1 MEEITQMVCW
11 DCGALNPIGSEYCRL
26 CGAPLSGGEQRAD
39 KEESEME
46 ETMQMVCWDCGALN
60 PVGSEYC
67 RLCGA
72 PLSGGE
78 QRADKE
84 GSETESEAQGISC
97 WACGARNPVGS
108 RLCQTCGSSLLLEEW
123 QYPLPVGTKLK
134 GGAYTVGKVLGQGG
148 FGFTYKGSDTR
159 LHRVVAIK
167 EFFLMGCIRQGTLV
181 IADPFITPA
190 DFEAMKQHFLQEA
203 RTSELF
209 KLNHPGIQ
217 RVYDAFEE
225 NNTAYIVMEFLE
237 GKPLSRLL
245 EERGGVMEEAEA
257 VGYILQAAEAL
268 EAVHQAGYLHRDIKP
283 DNIFVC
289 KDGRVVLVSFG
300 IAEKYVAGEEVEM
313 EPILTPGYAPLEQ
326 YTRRARF
333 GPPLDI
339 YALGATLYHLLTGQV
354 PPPAPDRLIGMDL
367 LPPHQLNPKVSRS
380 VSEAVMKA
388 MAIRVE
394 ERPQTMRAFI
404 EALRG
409 EMG

>member
-1 MEEITQMVCW
+1 
-11 DCGALNPIGSEYCRL
+11 
-26 CGAPLSGGEQRAD
+26 
-39 KEESEME
+39 
-46 ETMQMVCWDCGALN
+46 
-60 PVGSEYC
+60 
-67 RLCGA
+67 
-72 PLSGGE
+72 
-78 QRADKE
+78 
-84 GSETESEAQGISC
+84 
-97 WACGARNPVGS
+97 
-108 RLCQTCGSSLLLEEW
+108 LLLEEW

-167 EFFLMGCIRQGTLV
+167 EFFPMGCIRQGTLV

-217 RVYDAFEE
+217 RVYDTFEE

-283 DNIFVC
+283 DNIFIC
-289 KDGRVVLVSFG
+289 FDGRVVLLDFALARPYKGTTRWCLYCGVKVSENERVCSRCRLLIRDG
-300 IAEKYVAGEEVEM
+300 CIWLDPNWYE
-313 EPILTPGYAPLEQ
+313 PLEKF
-326 YTRRARF
+326 AWGMHV
-333 GPPLDI
+333 GPPFDI